1 VPFVVIQVI
10 MVGIVIGFP
19 GLVTGSL
26 HKNVVDPSRIEM
38 QVPTPDYERE
48 RLDGGDTAPD
58 ISAPKEDKERS
69 GADQGGD
76 LEKLF
81 KQSK

>member
-1 VPFVVIQVI
+1 
-10 MVGIVIGFP
+10 
-19 GLVTGSL
+19 
-26 HKNVVDPSRIEM
+26 M
-38 QVPTPDYERE
+38 QIPTPDYERE
-48 RLDGGDTAPD
+48 RLDGGDRASD
-58 ISAPKEDKERS
+58 FGAPKEDKERS